1 VDSSF
6 ARLESTCQLH
16 RISALLKASDH
27 AVLQRPTCAN
37 RALKVLPVA
46 LARPEYANRDDPV
59 ACFKKFRR
67 LGVPILKIRKQAR
80 EEIADAGETEI
91 NIAVRKA
98 WNNFPTHVRRE
109 HLADDFGVSARFIKP
124 TDNSAIFLR

>member
-1 VDSSF
+1 MTPS
-6 ARLESTCQLH
+6 
-16 RISALLKASDH
+16 RI
-27 AVLQRPTCAN
+27 VQTCAK
-37 RALKVLPVA
+37 RASKDLPVA
-46 LARPEYANRDDPV
+46 FARAEYFAHGDDAV
-59 ACFKKFRR
+59 ARFKEFRR

-124 TDNSAIFLR
+124 TDNSAIFFAVVISTPIGLPFRFLAWMPIVRPV